1 MQACQKWMDCPA
13 HLLLS
18 KKHCAYSSFM
28 HYVFTK
34 ILRYFH
40 AVLDCAS
47 MKADVLHFHTYLGQ
61 LPSFW
66 NRLTGAGRLFSLPI
80 WSSRYHNSYGVE
92 PHMRKQPCTAPAD
105 PQHTCILR
113 SKNRF
118 YLFGGFEFREC

>member
-1 MQACQKWMDCPA
+1 MRAFQKWMDCLA

-28 HYVFTK
+28 HYVFTQ

-40 AVLDCAS
+40 AVLDCGS

-66 NRLTGAGRLFSLPI
+66 NRLTGAASPNLVKSLSQQL
-80 WSSRYHNSYGVE
+80 WCGASYAE
-92 PHMRKQPCTAPAD
+92 TTLH
-105 PQHTCILR
+105 
-113 SKNRF
+113 
-118 YLFGGFEFREC
+118 